1 MKRTS
6 TIRTA
11 LLLALIAPV
20 ALGVTACGGTAA
32 DPATESST
40 ETETETETETTKVET
55 AEAPDTE
62 ESFVDGVLTTPEV
75 TIKITD
81 QKVIPVGAAGNE
93 YGDVPVIAFWFDITN
108 NSDEPVNT
116 FQWIYLFNAFQ
127 DNDPNVV
134 NELDVASAPDAAL
147 VDTQD
152 ADIKKGATIQGAVA
166 YELDDTVTP
175 VELVASSDLGMTEI
189 GRQVFE
195 LQ

>member
-1 MKRTS
+1 
-6 TIRTA
+6 
-11 LLLALIAPV
+11 V
-20 ALGVTACGGTAA
+20 ALGVTACGGSAA
-32 DPATESST
+32 DPATESSA
-40 ETETETETETTKVET
+40 EAETETTKVET

-62 ESFVDGVLTTPEV
+62 ESFADGVLTTPEV

-195 LQ
+195 DRKSVV

>member
-20 ALGVTACGGTAA
+20 ALGVTACGGSAA
-32 DPATESST
+32 DPATESSA
-40 ETETETETETTKVET
+40 EAETETTKVET

-62 ESFVDGVLTTPEV
+62 ESFADGVLTTPEV

-108 NSDEPVNT
+108 NSDRAVDT
-116 FQWIYLFNAFQ
+116 FEWIYLFNAFQ